1 MEETKSQEQQSQNE
15 YIPLNYYLFSVT
27 MLIDGKR
34 VYRDIPL
41 YSHKL
46 VFPKRAD
53 VFTIACQFFRIEE
66 PESYD
71 DLWNSF
77 AVLNV
82 YKFNCKEDY
91 LSYIGELNVG

>member
-1 MEETKSQEQQSQNE
+1 MSQESQTFV
-15 YIPLNYYLFSVT
+15 PLNYYLFSVT

-46 VFPKRAD
+46 VFPKRTD
-53 VFTIACQFFRIEE
+53 IFSIACKFFCIDEV
-66 PESYD
+66 PEGM
-71 DLWNSF
+71 WQSF

-82 YKFNCKEDY
+82 YKFETQEDY
-91 LSYIGELNVG
+91 MSYIGELNVG

>member
-1 MEETKSQEQQSQNE
+1 MEETKSQEQQFQNE

-46 VFPKRAD
+46 IFPKRVD
-53 VFTIACQFFRIEE
+53 VFRITLKFFGIEE
-66 PESYD
+66 RESYD

-82 YKFNCKEDY
+82 YKFDCKEDY